1 MEIEYR
7 LLASPRYRYAAYV
20 DTEKKSETQGE
31 CLALLTDEYTSNDH
45 CADLSQYDFLP
56 PSHFREAA
64 LIHSLIDDYSIPL
77 CGLNAPFP
85 DDKDFGMPGEGEG
98 WSAFRLKIPF
108 AKQAPFI
115 LFCDFLSIDFDKFIR
130 EFVDLLLKMS
140 KLYGNDRTSHPNR
153 LKDKFDPFASL
164 LLVDEEIEAFLV
176 EQEAVDYQVLP
187 YDEERS
193 NLIRR
198 YTDKWL
204 DYILIQNYCLAY
216 MKQPAVYGAP
226 SHFAAFRR
234 RYQIMDPRSYIPKM
248 TGDANTERQL
258 LYQAYE
264 SGDIEQFEVAFQQFT
279 NNFSSLHCKTI
290 VTSHLST
297 FLADM
302 LEMIIDNQYAI
313 KECKLCGR
321 YFVPIEN
328 NNIGYC
334 SRIYKG
340 KKTCRDIGPSVC
352 AQNKIKKNKI
362 KNEMKRIYNRLRN
375 QKERHPKQTEYV
387 QKFNQFVQEKKRLEQ
402 AYRAGKISE
411 SEVLSE
417 LDTWKTR

>member
-85 DDKDFGMPGEGEG
+85 DDKDFGIFGEGESS
-98 WSAFRLKIPF
+98 SAFRLKIPF
-108 AKQAPFI
+108 VKQAPFT
-115 LFCDFLSIDFDKFIR
+115 LFCDFFSIDFCKFIC
-130 EFVDLLLKMS
+130 EFVDLLLKIS
-140 KLYGNDRTSHPNR
+140 KLYETDGTPRLND
-153 LKDKFDPFASL
+153 LKEKYDPFASL
-164 LLVDEEIEAFLV
+164 LLLDDEIEAFLA

-187 YDEERS
+187 YDETRS

-198 YTDKWL
+198 YEERWFN
-204 DYILIQNYCLAY
+204 YILIQNYCLAY

-226 SHFAAFRR
+226 GHFAAFRR

-248 TGDANTERQL
+248 TGDANTERKL
-258 LYQAYE
+258 LYQAYV
-264 SGDIEQFEVAFQQFT
+264 SGDTDKFDVAFHQFAK
-279 NNFSSLHCKTI
+279 NLPSLHRKTI
-290 VTSHLST
+290 VTSRFST
-297 FLADM
+297 LLADM
-302 LEMIIDNQYAI
+302 LEMIIDSHYAI
-313 KECKLCGR
+313 KKCKLCGR
-321 YFVPIEN
+321 YFVPVES
-328 NNIGYC
+328 NNIDYC
-334 SRIYKG
+334 SRVYKER
-340 KKTCRDIGPSVC
+340 KTCRDIGPSVC
-352 AQNKIKKNKI
+352 AQNKIKNNKI
-362 KNEMKRIYNRLRN
+362 KNEMKKIYNRLRN
-375 QKERHPKQTEYV
+375 QKERHPEQPECA
-387 QKFNQFVQEKKRLEQ
+387 QKFNKFVQEKKRLEQ
-402 AYRAGKISE
+402 SYRAGKLSE

-417 LDTWKTR
+417 LDMWKTR